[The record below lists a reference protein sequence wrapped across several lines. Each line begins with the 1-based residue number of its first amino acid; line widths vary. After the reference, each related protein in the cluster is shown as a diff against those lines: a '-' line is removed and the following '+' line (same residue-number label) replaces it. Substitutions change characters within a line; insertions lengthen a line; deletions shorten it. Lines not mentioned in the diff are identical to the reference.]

1 MLRKVAVRTARDL
14 VPAAL
19 AACSA
24 PDLIAD
30 GMIFSS
36 MVARLGMVPV
46 MYVVVVVVM
55 MFLIFVEVGMMTLVV
70 MMMMMICTFIS
81 GTQTSD
87 PSQQPD

>member
-1 MLRKVAVRTARDL
+1 
-14 VPAAL
+14 VPAVL

-30 GMIFSS
+30 SMVFSS

-46 MYVVVVVVM
+46 MYVVVVVV
-55 MFLIFVEVGMMTLVV
+55 VVVV
-70 MMMMMICTFIS
+70 MMFVIFVVVGMTNFVVMTMICTFIS

-87 PSQQPD
+87 PSQHPDGEGHT